1 MFSLFFLNIFL
12 FFNILYMVTIQ
23 VVLKNEF
30 GEFIGKKASMTPENY
45 KKLLDISKGF
55 FNSGGFELSCEDGS
69 YIVFPPDIVRKSILI
84 VKKIQEDK
92 DKNNE
97 I

>member
-1 MFSLFFLNIFL
+1 
-12 FFNILYMVTIQ
+12 MVTIQ

-55 FNSGGFELSCEDGS
+55 FNSVGFELTCEDGS
-69 YIVFPPDIVRKSILI
+69 YIVFPPEIVKKSILI
-84 VKKIQEDK
+84 IRKIEKIEDK
-92 DKNNE
+92 KVMISDD
-97 I
+97 